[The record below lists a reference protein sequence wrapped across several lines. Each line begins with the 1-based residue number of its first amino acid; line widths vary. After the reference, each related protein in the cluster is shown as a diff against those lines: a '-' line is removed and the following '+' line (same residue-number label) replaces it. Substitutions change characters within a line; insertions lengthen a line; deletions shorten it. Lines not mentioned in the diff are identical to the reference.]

1 MVLYFFNLEQTV
13 VEPRFMFVFTLHFVS
28 FRSFVRSFVLSFAG
42 IRFVLSCSRIVFDIL
57 AFWFLFGLRI
67 AFNLT

>member
-13 VEPRFMFVFTLHFVS
+13 VEPRFMFVFTLRFVS
-28 FRSFVRSFVLSFAG
+28 FVHTFAG

>member
-28 FRSFVRSFVLSFAG
+28 FRFVRSFVHSFAG

-57 AFWFLFGLRI
+57 AFWFLFGLQI

>member
-28 FRSFVRSFVLSFAG
+28 FRFVLSF
-42 IRFVLSCSRIVFDIL
+42 IRSLAFVLSRLVLGSFLIFWHFGFYLVFELLLI
-57 AFWFLFGLRI
+57 
-67 AFNLT
+67 